1 MKVNELLR
9 EDKAEDLRIRK
20 LIQDYKEGNGTCTF
34 KNMFPQHS
42 IKDGL
47 VYVKK
52 NFRINHCFL
61 DANGELIVPFG
72 ICGSLE
78 VEAEDLS
85 SFKGFPEIL
94 NSGNDTEHVLQFY
107 GIYKK
112 ITSLEGITKILNG
125 DVLMGGIEN
134 LSYSKCNKYINQ
146 IDGNLVIN
154 GGYEGPL
161 LSMLNI
167 KNLNIIWY
175 SQSLAHISN
184 SVKLRNACQII
195 NKHLSSDKDILECQE
210 ELIANGLKEH
220 AKL

>member
-42 IKDGL
+42 IKNGL

>member
-1 MKVNELLR
+1 
-9 EDKAEDLRIRK
+9 
-20 LIQDYKEGNGTCTF
+20 
-34 KNMFPQHS
+34 MFPQHS

>member
-195 NKHLSSDKDILECQE
+195 NKHLSLDKDILECQE